1 MPVKRKKVKRFVI
14 DVNTLITIFI
24 TRKTDWLQTYVI
36 QNALEIFIDNNLV
49 EELARVLDY
58 PKIKKWLPLNKR
70 SYLTLVHSIS
80 TFVLAE
86 GFDVQCPD
94 PEDYYLYNLALYVN
108 AKLLVSGEKALL
120 EWQKSPVETISLS
133 KFKELF

>member
-24 TRKTDWLQTYVI
+24 NRKTDWLQAYVI

-58 PKIKKWLPLNKR
+58 PKIKKRLPLNKR

-80 TFVLAE
+80 SFVLAE
-86 GFDVQCPD
+86 EFDVQCPD
-94 PEDYYLYNLALYVN
+94 PEDDYLYNLALCVN
-108 AKLLVSGEKALL
+108 AKLLVTGEKALL
-120 EWQKSPVETISLS
+120 EWQESPVETISLS

>member
-24 TRKTDWLQTYVI
+24 NRKTDWLQGYVI

-58 PKIKKWLPLNKR
+58 PKIKQRLPLNKTF
-70 SYLTLVHSIS
+70 YLTLIHSIS
-80 TFVLAE
+80 TFVLAG

-94 PEDYYLYNLALYVN
+94 PEDDYLYNLALSIN
-108 AKLLVSGEKALL
+108 AKLLVTGEKALL
-120 EWQKSPVETISLS
+120 EWHESPVETISLS